1 MADFLQRMNIDSVE
15 EVGDTTNL
23 TSYVQRVTIIEV
35 LDQNGDKWEPD
46 PGPDPFDEL
55 SNVTKTT
62 TTGNTNIGDTLTGT
76 LAVYAGGM
84 EPVVEQYQWQKS
96 DNGSGGWSGVT
107 NWTEVTGVNDTETT
121 YTITIAESG
130 KYLRF
135 ASKAT
140 DDSGDTVYG
149 SGPGVGPVQ
158 QYTLGTV
165 APDPAVISAGNS
177 DTLTFNAVIDG
188 GDYPLGSVTYKW
200 DIRSGQATINGSSTQ
215 SSCSITVDGVAPGSI
230 QLRVTATAPYG
241 LNSPQAPVALITIV
255 E

>member
-62 TTGNTNIGDTLTGT
+62 TTGNTDIGDTLTGT

-84 EPVVEQYQWQKS
+84 EPVVELYQWQQS
-96 DNGSGGWSGVT
+96 DTDSGEWSGIT
-107 NWTEVTGVNDTETT
+107 EWTENPTDMT
-121 YTITIAESG
+121 YIITISESG

-140 DDSGDTVYG
+140 DSTDDTAYG
-149 SGPGVGPVQ
+149 SGSGVGPVQ

-215 SSCSITVDGVAPGSI
+215 SSCSITVDGVAPGSV
-230 QLRVTATAPYG
+230 QLRVTVTAPYG
-241 LNSPQAPVALITIV
+241 LNSPQGPVALITIV